1 MITDRRNRE
10 HRKYMRRQEALADR
24 MAHTEELPEKKILDR
39 ANKIYFQ
46 NEHYLYYK
54 KHGSWAKI
62 ACSKCGGVTD
72 ARWKNGISYESQFQR
87 WTEEPREGSYGTCP
101 MCGARGKYQCQG
113 KVKGTHSRSIYLF
126 LGQKYK
132 ESGMVMRYVEV
143 EKKWM
148 LGFICGDQGPEMY
161 NASEELSGIEIA
173 RAYFEPGKKTQ
184 IDYHK
189 HDPYTG
195 KDFWDDCNLNGLANI
210 TINAGQIMRETYE
223 EMKETMFR
231 YSALQEYA
239 ESMRE
244 INPIDYLERYSQTP
258 QIEILVKMGLTNV
271 AERLVKCY
279 YGLIADQNAR
289 RPDQFLGIRKER
301 VKQLIRNKGDIQLLK
316 VMQME
321 KRHGQKWTDEQIK
334 HLAETDLRGE
344 QVEMATGYM
353 TLQKLLNRIE
363 RYAGCR
369 YGTGCGHASERI
381 RHTATTY
388 ADYLSMRLTLGY
400 DLNNTVYQQP
410 RDLGAAHTRMV
421 LETNQEEMDQHLK
434 RAEEQYPEIRR
445 AYRGLRNKYFY
456 EDDSYLIRPARS
468 AEEIVMEGRLLHHC
482 VGGDTYLSK
491 HNTGKTY
498 ILMLRY
504 KTEPDIPYITVEIDA
519 MNPRIIQWYGNKDGK
534 PDQENMQAWLDA
546 WLMKLKA
553 GTLTVY
559 ENDGYKSQEVRIR
572 VPAAASA

>member
-1 MITDRRNRE
+1 M
-10 HRKYMRRQEALADR
+10 Q
-24 MAHTEELPEKKILDR
+24 
-39 ANKIYFQ
+39 
-46 NEHYLYYK
+46 
-54 KHGSWAKI
+54 
-62 ACSKCGGVTD
+62 
-72 ARWKNGISYESQFQR
+72 
-87 WTEEPREGSYGTCP
+87 
-101 MCGARGKYQCQG
+101 
-113 KVKGTHSRSIYLF
+113 
-126 LGQKYK
+126 
-132 ESGMVMRYVEV
+132 
-143 EKKWM
+143 
-148 LGFICGDQGPEMY
+148 
-161 NASEELSGIEIA
+161 
-173 RAYFEPGKKTQ
+173 
-184 IDYHK
+184 
-189 HDPYTG
+189 
-195 KDFWDDCNLNGLANI
+195 
-210 TINAGQIMRETYE
+210 ETYE

-239 ESMRE
+239 KGMGK

-258 QIEILVKMGLTNV
+258 QIEILVKMGLTDV
-271 AERLVKCY
+271 VEKLVKCY
-279 YGLIADQNAR
+279 YGIIADQNAR

-321 KRHGQKWTDEQIK
+321 KRHGQNWTDEQIK
-334 HLAETDLRGE
+334 HLAETDLSGV
-344 QVEMATGYM
+344 QVEMATRYM

-434 RAEEQYPEIRR
+434 QAAEKYPEIRR
-445 AYRGLRNKYFY
+445 AYRSLRNKYFY

-468 AEEIVMEGRLLHHC
+468 AEEIVMEGRVLHHC
-482 VGGDTYLSK
+482 VGGGAYLSK

-504 KTEPDIPYITVEIDA
+504 RAEPDVPYITVEIDA